1 MPGNRLTGVY
11 LGSFHFRVT
20 IAQGDPMDGF
30 IRISP
35 IVSETEEMTF
45 KHGMDRVVRKAM
57 GRTVFNE
64 VVLERIYSGRD
75 EFSVWRDQIVL
86 GVEDRR
92 MVKIEYL
99 APDGRTVIR
108 EYDLYNAWPK
118 RWELP
123 PMDAGSSTPAVEKI
137 TLSVERVVMAAG
149 TGERTVAEQTQV

>member
-11 LGSFHFRVT
+11 LGTFHFRVT
-20 IAQGDPMDGF
+20 ISGGDPLDGF

-35 IVSETEEMTF
+35 VISETEEMSF

-57 GRTVFNE
+57 GRTVFQE
-64 VVLERIYSGRD
+64 IVLERVYSGRD
-75 EFSVWRDQIVL
+75 EFSVWRDNIVM

-99 APDGRTVIR
+99 APDGTLIR
-108 EYDLYNAWPK
+108 EYDCYNSWPK

-123 PMDAGSSTPAVEKI
+123 AMDAGSSSPAVEKI
-137 TLSVERVVMAAG
+137 TLAVERVVRTSG
-149 TGERTVAEQTQV
+149 SGERQVQPQR